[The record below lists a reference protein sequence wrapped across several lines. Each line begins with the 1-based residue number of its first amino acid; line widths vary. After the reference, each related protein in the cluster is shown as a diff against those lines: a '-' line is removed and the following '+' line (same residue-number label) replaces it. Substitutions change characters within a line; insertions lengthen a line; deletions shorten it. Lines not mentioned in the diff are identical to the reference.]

1 MIMFLSPRKTPL
13 AKEKDAAI
21 AATKAV
27 RTIETSREINREI
40 SREPTRI

>member
-27 RTIETSREINREI
+27 RTIETSRDL
-40 SREPTRI
+40 SREPSRI